1 MYLFTVVAP
10 LAIQVAVSHAVP
22 PGLPTKY
29 AYERDVTS
37 DASLTISNVLE
48 APTVGIYI
56 RDVTSSAAGT
66 TDAHRIPPM
75 PPLDQ
80 PYVTITVTHTTTNTG
95 PPMARANSTTTIMV
109 TRTKTTTLPVKCI
122 ATGHSNTTN
131 ASLNGT
137 VHYNT
142 LPKSLKTSTD
152 NKCGAKV
159 GQTCINH
166 PEGRCCSRY
175 RYCGGT
181 DAHCGAGCQS
191 GFGVCG
197 AEGLGGKSTKST
209 ALKSIKSLAPLLD
222 RVLVQRI
229 KAQTQTAGGIFLP
242 ESSVKELNEARVL
255 AVGPG
260 GLDKEGKNVKP
271 SVRAGDKVLIPQYG
285 GSPVKVGEEEYA
297 LFRDYELLAK
307 INE

>member
-1 MYLFTVVAP
+1 MHLFTVILP
-10 LAIQVAVSHAVP
+10 LGIQAAVIYAVP

-29 AYERDVTS
+29 AYQRDVDN
-37 DASLTISNVLE
+37 DASLTARTVG
-48 APTVGIYI
+48 ATQTVGIHG
-56 RDVTSSAAGT
+56 RDMASDVAGT
-66 TDAHRIPPM
+66 TVGHHIPLM
-75 PPLDQ
+75 PPFDQ
-80 PYVTITVTHTTTNTG
+80 PCATTTVTHTTTKTVLL
-95 PPMARANSTTTIMV
+95 ATSLDSTTTKTIHQ
-109 TRTKTTTLPVKCI
+109 TRTITLLFKGNT
-122 ATGHSNTTN
+122 ATGHPKATRSKN
-131 ASLNGT
+131 ASLNDT
-137 VHYNT
+137 APYNT
-142 LPKSLKTSTD
+142 VPKGLKTSTD

-159 GQTCINH
+159 GQTCISNLK
-166 PEGRCCSRY
+166 GRCCSMY
-175 RYCGGT
+175 GHCGDT

-191 GFGVCG
+191 GFG
-197 AEGLGGKSTKST
+197 ST

-271 SVRAGDKVLIPQYG
+271 SVKAGDKVLIPQYG